1 MRIAFV
7 TAYYTPAIG
16 GVKQVVEELAERY
29 VKKGHKV
36 HVYCSDSDK
45 YKTIPIKEEK
55 INGVHVHRCNNWFTI
70 ANFATFWPSILMKL
84 WKTKFDIIHTHVSGH
99 SYVFFAA
106 LIAKLKKIPH
116 VHTTHCPWTEGY
128 RSLLGRV
135 LVKLTYPTLLKLSFK
150 WADKIIAI
158 TPWELQFIKK
168 YGGRKDKIK
177 VIPNGMD
184 KILTKTIK
192 NNDFRKKLKIRKKDK
207 LVLFFG
213 RLNPTKAPDK
223 LVLAGRKILK
233 KRKDVYFVFRGPD
246 EGMKQKIAEM
256 IKDEKN
262 MILMEPTRDKKEIAK
277 MYQAA
282 DVYILASY
290 REGLPLTLFEAMA
303 TGLPIVA
310 TPVNGIPYEMIDPDN
325 GFLIPYGDIDALK
338 EKILCILNDKKLA
351 KKISENNKKR
361 AQDYD
366 WDKIAERT
374 FRVYIHAQK

>member
-1 MRIAFV
+1 MKIAYV
-7 TAYYTPAIG
+7 TAFYTPAIG

-29 VKKGHKV
+29 VKKGHEV

-45 YKTIPIKEEK
+45 YKRIPVKEEI
-55 INGVHVHRCNNWFTI
+55 INGVHVNRCYNWFTI
-70 ANFATFWPSILMKL
+70 ANFATFWPSILWKL
-84 WKTKFDIIHTHVSGH
+84 WKEKCDIIHTHVSGH

-106 LIAKLKKIPH
+106 LIAKLKRIPH

-128 RSLLGRV
+128 RSLLGRMMV
-135 LVKLTYPTLLKLSFK
+135 TLTYPIFMRLSFK

-158 TPWELQFIKK
+158 TPWELQFIERW
-168 YGGRKDKIK
+168 GGKKDKIK
-177 VIPNGMD
+177 VIPNGMN
-184 KILTKTIK
+184 KLLLTQIK
-192 NNDFRKKLKIRKKDK
+192 NNDFRKKLGITKEDK

-223 LVLAGRKILK
+223 LVLAGREILK
-233 KRKDVYFVFRGPD
+233 QRKDVYFIFRGPD

-282 DVYILASY
+282 DVYALPSY

-303 TGLPIVA
+303 SGLPIVA
-310 TPVNGIPYEMIDPDN
+310 TPVNGIPYEMIEPDN
-325 GFLIPYGDIDALK
+325 GFFVPYGDVNALNK
-338 EKILCILNDKKLA
+338 RILQILDDKRLA

-374 FRVYIHAQK
+374 FKVYIKVQK